1 MSDPIQK
8 TANSPLARLRLARTD
23 RHDAR
28 VVFDIQGAIAV
39 LDHSLFA
46 QSPWS
51 HLWPVNQQAILVRN
65 PDAWRLR
72 VLSGPYAE
80 HGGIASGEWV
90 LDSGLRLEWSGWAL
104 TLEVLEPGFDK
115 IASPIATT
123 SQVPIENDSR
133 SSLYKLASS
142 LAAAQLRMDQQSDKQ
157 KQREAAFTR
166 KRKNL
171 GRSLNSRL
179 KRLKKVEARLARA
192 KAALEQDQ
200 FQHAASVEELASQRN
215 ELKNTAKLLGI
226 RERRIHTLRRKAALR
241 WREHIRW
248 ATGLLRQ
255 NQSLLDEKLNATQL
269 IVDQLSRRDLELL
282 QAEAELAKERTRL
295 DAENFARQQEYLAH
309 QGDYLLKQ
317 GELKHHE
324 ERLRNEARILG
335 DLGAPLREALGRIA
349 PDASQAIV
357 ELLQERISAMS
368 AEPVRAVGLDS
379 WQKRIELWAS
389 SISERELA
397 VSHREQ
403 ELLRVVA
410 EYREIRERREA
421 ELSASFLENYLKN
434 IQVISQMPA
443 PTGGL
448 VEHGPQDILS
458 FPSGTSVQG
467 MEQGGMSASETIRSR
482 SHSGLVGKRAKQ
494 KSGSGSLPQFEK
506 TQGMEDLTAR
516 ASLIR
521 RETQLGER
529 ARRLAEEAVV
539 LERYRMRLMGASENP
554 ARSREEIRS
563 LKAQLRKRMG
573 LEELTLKAA
582 KKEILDLF
590 KSLKRQKWKIA
601 RRAEAIAR
609 ERLNEEE
616 KSSQNWVM
624 DILLGNDQS
633 RPKAA

>member
-8 TANSPLARLRLARTD
+8 SANSPLARLRLARTD

-90 LDSGLRLEWSGWAL
+90 LDSALRLEWSGWAL

-115 IASPIATT
+115 IASPGGTS
-123 SQVPIENDSR
+123 SQVPNENDSR

-142 LAAAQLRMDQQSDKQ
+142 LAAAQLRLDQQTDKQ

-171 GRSLNSRL
+171 GRALTSRL
-179 KRLKKVEARLARA
+179 KRLKKAETRLTLT
-192 KAALEQDQ
+192 KTALEQDQ

-215 ELKNTAKLLGI
+215 LLKNTANQLSL
-226 RERRIHTLRRKAALR
+226 RQRRIHTLRRKASVR
-241 WREHIRW
+241 WREHIRL
-248 ATGLLRQ
+248 ATGLLHQ
-255 NQSLLDEKLNATQL
+255 NQSLLDEKLNAAQL
-269 IVDQLSRRDLELL
+269 IVDQLSRRERELL
-282 QAEAELAKERTRL
+282 QAEAELVQERTRL
-295 DAENFARQQEYLAH
+295 DAENFARQQEYLTH
-309 QGDYLLKQ
+309 QGDWLLKQ

-324 ERLRNEARILG
+324 ERLRTESRILG
-335 DLGAPLREALGRIA
+335 ELGAPLREALGRIA
-349 PDASQAIV
+349 PDASQAIIQ
-357 ELLQERISAMS
+357 LLHERISDMS

-403 ELLRVVA
+403 ELLRLVA

-421 ELSASFLENYLKN
+421 ELSATFLENYLKN

-443 PTGGL
+443 PTRDL
-448 VEHGPQDILS
+448 AEHGPQDILS
-458 FPSGTSVQG
+458 FPSATNSQG
-467 MEQGGMSASETIRSR
+467 MEQGGMSASEPI
-482 SHSGLVGKRAKQ
+482 HSQSQLSKIGKRAKQ
-494 KSGSGSLPQFEK
+494 KTGPRSLPRVVQK
-506 TQGMEDLTAR
+506 QGMEDLAAR

-539 LERYRMRLMGASENP
+539 LERYRMRLMEASENP

-616 KSSQNWVM
+616 KSSQDWVM
-624 DILLGNDQS
+624 DILLGKDQTS
-633 RPKAA
+633 PKAA